1 MVDVR
6 QRAPIRVG
14 LAGWDYPDWD
24 GIVYPRKRSHGFDK
38 LRWIARFVESI
49 EINSSFYRPVRPAVA
64 ETWVRRTESAAG
76 FRFTA
81 KAHRSWTHEI
91 APDLDIAVRDTL
103 DGLHPLRDAGRLGAL
118 LVQFPQRYH
127 WTPAAADHLERL
139 AARCAGWPL
148 VVEVRHRS
156 WESVPAEE
164 QLRRLGIGW
173 CVVDQPLASRTTIQR
188 LDRLTSGVGYLRL
201 HGRNHDRWFDPDA
214 GRDERYDYRYSPAEL
229 EPLADVA
236 RELAGR
242 AEEVFVVQNNHF
254 RGQALANALQLRHLF
269 EGEKPR
275 SPQGLVETFPDLATD
290 VRAERETLF

>member
-6 QRAPIRVG
+6 QRATIRVG

-24 GIVYPRKRSHGFDK
+24 GIVYPRERSRGFDK

-49 EINSSFYRPVRPAVA
+49 EINSSFYRPVRPAVT
-64 ETWVRRTESAAG
+64 ETSVRRTESAAG

-91 APDLDIAVRDTL
+91 
-103 DGLHPLRDAGRLGAL
+103 
-118 LVQFPQRYH
+118 
-127 WTPAAADHLERL
+127 
-139 AARCAGWPL
+139 
-148 VVEVRHRS
+148 
-156 WESVPAEE
+156 
-164 QLRRLGIGW
+164 
-173 CVVDQPLASRTTIQR
+173 
-188 LDRLTSGVGYLRL
+188 
-201 HGRNHDRWFDPDA
+201 
-214 GRDERYDYRYSPAEL
+214 
-229 EPLADVA
+229 A

-290 VRAERETLF
+290 VQAERETLF